1 MSKIIT
7 FRVNDEEERVLMSK
21 VGDGSISDYIKGRLF
36 SSVGEPTKTMPM
48 GVIQNEK
55 PKNKFTPILTKDEDY
70 KPPFAYYGWT
80 IVPNPENGKIEP
92 VYVDDGR
99 YEAVEIRSP
108 DGRNS
113 LLIRENEPLYEE
125 IWDKLFHHNE

>member
-7 FRVNDEEERVLMSK
+7 FRVNDEEERILMSK
-21 VGDGSISDYIKGRLF
+21 VGTNSVSSYIKNLLF
-36 SSVGEPTKTMPM
+36 PSVGEPTKTMPID
-48 GVIQNEK
+48 VIQNEK
-55 PKNKFTPILTKDEDY
+55 PRNTFTPILTKDEDY
-70 KPPFAYYGWT
+70 KAPFPYYGWT
-80 IVPNPENGKIEP
+80 IIPNPENGKIEP

-125 IWDKLFHHNE
+125 VWDKLFHNK